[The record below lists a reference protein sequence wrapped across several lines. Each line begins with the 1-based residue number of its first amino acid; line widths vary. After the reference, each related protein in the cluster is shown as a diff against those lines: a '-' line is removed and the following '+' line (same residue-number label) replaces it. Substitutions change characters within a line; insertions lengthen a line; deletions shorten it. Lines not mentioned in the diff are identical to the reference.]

1 MSLVDPQ
8 FESTVISLLKGI
20 YDNIGSGLPYTFIQG
35 IFKQSPDDDSVSW
48 QELYNNTGYTFSV
61 LGLTPGV
68 VRFQLDEYTGDTRK
82 VCVFIGPSV
91 SYRDIIST
99 DATYLTTDP
108 YRYYVYSVRTSDNSF
123 GPAAFIDYVSFEI
136 RIYPEV

>member
-20 YDNIGSGLPYTFIQG
+20 YDNIGSGLPYTSIQG
-35 IFKQSPDDDSVSW
+35 IFKQSGVDDSADW
-48 QELYNNTGYTFSV
+48 QEHYNNTGYTFSV
-61 LGLTPGV
+61 LGLSPGV

-91 SYRDIIST
+91 SYRDIITT
-99 DATYLTTDP
+99 DANVTTDP
-108 YRYYVYSVRTSDNSF
+108 YRYYVFGVRTSDSSYAS
-123 GPAAFIDYVSFEI
+123 AAFEDYVSFEI